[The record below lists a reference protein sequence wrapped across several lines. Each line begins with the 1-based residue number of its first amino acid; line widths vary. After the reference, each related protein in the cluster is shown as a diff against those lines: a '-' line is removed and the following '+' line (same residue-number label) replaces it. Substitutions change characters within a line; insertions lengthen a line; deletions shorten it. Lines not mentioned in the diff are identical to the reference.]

1 VIPSG
6 EIIDAMTAIMSP
18 IIEQIISNRIESCD
32 LATLRDT
39 LLPKLLRGEI
49 SVTEA
54 EEAESEL
61 THK

>member
-1 VIPSG
+1 
-6 EIIDAMTAIMSP
+6 MTAIMSP